1 MSGNM
6 EMIGAEALD
15 HARKEFQRFLT
26 EEYNI
31 DPANYD
37 IRFTA
42 WVVDASFEHRL
53 ARIEIERELK

>member
-6 EMIGAEALD
+6 EMIGFEALD
-15 HARKEFQRFLT
+15 HAREEFQRFLT

-42 WVVDASFEHRL
+42 WVKDCNFEKRL